1 MFTKLLVPLDRSP
14 LAEQAIGQAA
24 AIARASKAE
33 MDLVLVH
40 QPLAFDGFTD
50 APWNEQQLTDEHA
63 YLESI
68 AAELVSGSS
77 VRVTHALLKGEAVD
91 MICRRAWDT
100 GADLIVMTSHG
111 RTGLNRA
118 WFGSVAD
125 GVLRHSTIPV
135 LTLRPVEGKTRRD
148 AAHHLFKHL
157 LILLD
162 GSGFSADILTPAAAL
177 AKCSDTRITLLRI
190 VQPVPLVMTDPALPF
205 EYPPLIQDEE
215 ATNGLV
221 ADATKQLA
229 DVARELRD
237 EGVRTIDAQVVVDGH
252 VARAILEFART
263 HEIDAI
269 AMATHGRGASR
280 LLMGSV
286 ADKVVRASG
295 VPVLVHRPLGVHV
308 ADAPTESSKA
318 HHVPAMVH
326 A

>member
-24 AIARASKAE
+24 AIARASKAD

-40 QPLAFDGFTD
+40 QPPPFDGFGD
-50 APWNEQQLTDEHA
+50 APRNDRQWADEHE

-68 AAELVSGSS
+68 VGELVSGSS
-77 VRVTHALLKGEAVD
+77 VRVTHALLRGEAVD

-111 RTGLNRA
+111 RTGLSRG
-118 WFGSVAD
+118 WFGSIAD

-135 LTLRPVEGKTRRD
+135 LMLRPAEGKTRRS

-162 GSGFSADILTPAAAL
+162 GSGFSADILPTAAAL
-177 AKCSDTRITLLRI
+177 AKCSGARITMLR
-190 VQPVPLVMTDPALPF
+190 VVPPVPLAMTDPALPF
-205 EYPPLIQDEE
+205 EYPPLVRDEE

-229 DVARELRD
+229 DVARGLRD
-237 EGVRTIDAQVVVDGH
+237 EGIGAIDAQVLVEGH
-252 VARAILEFART
+252 VARAIVEFART
-263 HEIDAI
+263 HDIDAI
-269 AMATHGRGASR
+269 AMSTHGRGASR
-280 LLMGSV
+280 LLLGSV
-286 ADKVVRASG
+286 ADKVLRAADRTIVLVRAGNKTAG
-295 VPVLVHRPLGVHV
+295 V
-308 ADAPTESSKA
+308 
-318 HHVPAMVH
+318 
-326 A
+326 